1 MGPQAV
7 RTGLLLLLGPLLSV
21 VHGRTAYDGL
31 SLPED
36 AERETAVVRPH
47 WNYTD
52 LSDDEDLL
60 ADEASGDGLGSGDLG
75 SGDFQM
81 VYFRA
86 MVNFTRSIDYSPH
99 LEDAGSQEFRD
110 VSEAVVDTLES
121 EYLKIPGEQVVSV
134 VFIKEVEGW
143 VFVELDVGS
152 EGNSDANQIQEVLY
166 SVVSSGSIASYLT
179 STAGFQFRRLGTVT
193 PASRLC
199 TDKEFACRTHNECIA
214 LEYRC
219 DRRPDCR
226 DMSDELDCEET
237 VPPEPT
243 VPPPRT
249 PAPTT
254 QQVPW
259 TVAPQSLLPPGLP
272 RLCGHHEASCTS
284 GQCIPKNY
292 FCDGQMDCADGSD
305 EENCG
310 DSSLPCEPNEF
321 QCRDGRCALK
331 LWRCDGDFDC
341 EDHTDE
347 ENCPP
352 KLPGDVCAPTEFR
365 CVSTNTCIPSSFH
378 CDEES
383 DCPDRSDEFGCMPPQ
398 VVTPPQESVQVSR
411 GQTVTFTCVAIGVP
425 TPIINWR
432 LNWGHIPSHPRVK
445 VTSEGGRGTLTIQDV
460 KEADQGAYTCEAMN
474 ARGMVF
480 GIPDG
485 VLELIPQRGP
495 CPDGHFYQED
505 SSSCLPCFCFG
516 ITSLCQGSS
525 RYRDVIRLQFDRPND
540 FKGVNVTMPAQPGMP
555 PLSST
560 QLQVDLE
567 SQEFQLVDLS
577 RRFLILD
584 SFWALPQQ
592 FLGNKVD
599 SYGGF
604 LRYKIRYEVSRG
616 FLEPVQKPDVV
627 LLGGGHRL
635 SSRGHTPTHP
645 GHLNQRQVQFTE
657 EHWVHDSG
665 RQVSRAELLQTLRNL
680 EAVLLQTVYNN
691 KMASVGLSDV
701 AMDTTSASPT
711 PHGRVHSVEEC
722 RCPIGYSG
730 LSCESCDAHF
740 TRVPNGP
747 YLGTCSGCNCHGHAS
762 SCDPVYGHCLN
773 CQHNTE
779 GPQCN
784 KCKPGFFGDATRGTP
799 TACRPC
805 PCPYIDASRRF
816 SDTCFLDTDGQAT
829 CDACAPGYTGRRC
842 ESCAPGYEGN
852 PIQPNGKCKPITNQA
867 IVRCD
872 ERGSTGTSGESCRC
886 KPNVVG
892 RLCNECSD
900 GTFHLS
906 ASNPDGCLKCF
917 CMGVSRYCTSSSW
930 NRDQVHGASGAGD
943 HSQFSLSNAA
953 GTHSTSEGISSP
965 APGELVFSS
974 FHSLLPSPY
983 FWNLP
988 SRFQGDKVTS
998 YGGELHFTVTQR
1010 PSPGS
1015 PALHGQPLVLLQ
1027 GNEISL
1033 EHHPQQEPVPGQ
1045 PSTFSVPF
1053 REHAWRRADGQPA
1066 TREHLL
1072 MALADIDVIMIR
1084 ASYAESQVESRLSGL
1099 HMDVAVPQVTGLEQA
1114 VEVEQCVCPPGY
1126 RGPSCQFCDIGYTR
1140 ASSGLY
1146 LGTCELCSC
1155 HGHSVICDPETGAC
1169 QGCQHHTDGAKCE
1182 RCQPG
1187 YYGDAQRGS
1196 PEDCQPCPC
1205 HGMPSNNQ
1213 GIHTCFLDTDGHP
1226 TCDACSPGH
1235 SGRHCERCAPGYH
1248 GNPSLGQPCLSDR
1261 PGPVP
1266 DGCGCDPAG
1275 SLSTQCDKA
1284 SGQCRCK
1291 SKVEGPTCSS
1301 CRLHH
1306 FYLSAAN
1313 PEGCLPCFCMGVTQ
1327 QCASSSYTRHL
1338 TSTPFAPGDF
1348 QGFTLVNRQ
1357 RSSRVAGGFIVEP
1370 MPEGSQLSFSNFA
1383 HLGHESFYWQ
1393 LPETYQGDKVDAYGG
1408 KLRYILS
1415 YTTGAQGSPLSDP
1428 DVQITG
1434 NDITLVATQPELQGR
1449 ERKSFEIMFREHFWR
1464 RLDGQPATREH
1475 LMMVLADLDEI
1486 LIRATFSSVPLAA
1499 SIGAVSME
1507 RALPGPA
1514 AGPRALEVEECRC
1527 PPGYRGLSCQDCA
1540 SGYTRTGSGLYLG
1553 HCELC
1558 ECNGHSDTCHPET
1571 GACSQCLHHTTGE
1584 FCELCAPGY
1593 YGDATAGTPEDCQ
1606 PCACPLT
1613 NPENM
1618 FSRTCESLGSGGYR
1632 CTACEP
1638 GYMGQYCEQ
1647 CAPGYIGN
1655 PSVRGGRC
1663 QPQTD
1668 QALLVVQVH
1677 PARSTVPQGGSHSLR
1692 CQVSGSPPYY
1702 YYWTREDGRS
1712 IPSTTQQRQQGSEL
1726 HFPSIQ
1732 PSDAGVYICTCRNLY
1747 HANTSRAEILVTEA
1761 PTKAITVTVEEQTSQ
1776 SVRAGAN
1783 VTFICTAKSKS
1794 PAYTLVWTRLHNG
1807 KLPSRAMDFN
1817 GILTIRDVQ
1826 PNDAGTYVCTGS
1838 NMFAMDQGS
1847 AMLHVQASGSLSPPV
1862 VSIHPPQLTVQP
1874 GQLAEFRCSATGNP
1888 APSLEWSGGPGGQI
1902 PRKAWIHGGIL
1913 RLPATEP
1920 SDQAQYICRASNS
1933 AGQHVARAVLHVH
1946 GGWMPDVH
1954 PRPEQTQVQE
1964 GHIVR
1969 LNCQVTGNPPHR
1981 IIWTKEGG
1989 SLPPKARVEHT
2000 MLFIPDATA
2009 ADAGIYVCSSN
2020 TLTGSAQARMEVVIV
2035 PDSGLIPAMRIESSS
2050 PSVTEGQTVDL
2061 NCVVTGHAHAQVTW
2075 YRRGGSLPTQH
2086 QAHGT
2091 RLRLHQLTP
2100 ADAGT
2105 YVCRFN
2111 GPSGH
2116 QEAFIDISVSHAAS
2130 PDSGH
2135 SPGPDASFPMR
2146 IEASSTEITEGQT
2159 VDLNCVV
2166 PGQAHAQVTW
2176 YKRGSSLPVRRQDH
2190 GTWLRLY
2197 QVTPAD
2203 SGEYVCR
2210 VVRGSRPHEASL
2222 VITVQPSRSS
2232 DGSIPAPATPAPVR
2246 IESSSPT
2253 VVEGQTVDLSCVV
2266 AGQAHAQVT
2275 WYKRGGSLPA
2285 RHQVRG
2291 SRLYIFQATPAD
2303 AGEYVCR
2310 AANGMEASLTV
2321 TVTGSQG
2328 ASFSYPPGVTPP
2340 IKIESSSSTI
2350 EEGQT
2355 LVLNCVVAGQAHAQ
2369 VSWYKRGG
2377 SLPARHQVHGSQLRL
2392 HQVSPADSGEYV
2404 CRVVSGSSHQEAS
2417 VLVTIKPEGSLHG
2430 SVQTQDITP
2439 PIKIESS
2446 SSSVA
2451 EGQTLDLNCI
2461 ITGQAH
2467 AQVTWYKRGG
2477 TLPARHQVH
2486 GSRLRLYQVSPADS
2500 GEYVCRVVGSS
2511 SPQEASVL
2519 VTIEAEGSN
2528 PAQGITPPIRIESSS
2543 SSVAE
2548 GQTLDLNCIVAGQAH
2563 AQVSWY
2569 KRGGSLPAKHQVH
2582 GSRLQ
2587 LYQVSPADSGEYV
2600 CRVVGSSS
2608 HQEASVLVTIEA
2620 QGSSH
2625 GSVPGLG
2632 VTPPVRIESSSSSI
2646 MEGQTFELNC
2656 LISGQAHAQVTW
2668 YKRGGSLPARH
2679 QVHGTRLRLSQVSPA
2694 DSGEYVCRVIG
2705 SSSPQEASV
2714 LITIQ
2719 QQRPGHHF
2727 HPQGVVYPVRIE
2739 SSSSS
2744 LANGQ
2749 TLDLNCL
2756 VASHAPHTITW
2767 YKRGGTLPARHRIV
2781 GSRLRIPQVTP
2792 ADSGEY
2798 VCHVSNGAGSQESS
2812 LIVTIQGG
2820 GSSHSSGITPPIRIE
2835 SSSPVVTEGQTLDLN
2850 CVVPEH
2856 SQATVT
2862 WYKRGGSL
2870 PARHQVHG
2878 SRLRLNQV
2886 TSSDSGEYV
2895 CRANNNIE
2903 AQETSIVI
2911 SILSNNPS
2919 NPSSPG
2925 ATSPIR
2931 IESSS
2936 SSVAEGQTLDLNCLV
2951 SGQAHAQVKW
2961 YKRGGSLPAQHQV
2974 HGSQLKLFQVSPA
2987 DSGEYVCRVISG
2999 SGVQEASVL
3008 VTIEAAHPNSGSV
3021 PAPGIIPPIRI
3032 ESSSSS
3038 VAEGQTVDLNCVV
3051 TGQAHAQVSWYR
3063 RGGSLPARHQV
3074 HGSRLRLNQASPAD
3088 SGEYVC
3094 RVLGGP
3100 SPQETSILVTI
3111 KALGSGTGP
3120 VPAVPTAAT
3129 FIPIRIESSTP
3140 SVTEGHTVDLNCVVA
3155 GQPRAQVTW
3164 YKRGGTLPA
3173 RHQVH
3178 GSILRLYQVSPTDA
3192 GEYVCRVIGGS
3203 GPPQEASFS
3212 IAVLPSTAESYR
3224 LQSPVISINPPS
3236 ATVQQGQD
3244 ATFKCLIH
3252 DGAAPI
3258 SIEWKMARNQELEDN
3273 VHLSPNG
3280 SIITIMGARPSNHG
3294 TYRCVASNPYGVAHS
3309 VVSLSV
3315 QGPPTVSVLPKGPVQ
3330 VKLGKAISLE
3340 CVSAGEPR
3348 PSARWMRI
3356 GTPLKVDHHRTL
3368 GPMDSHAVL
3377 QITEAQPEDAGT
3389 YVCLAQNA
3397 LGSAQARV
3405 EVSVETG
3412 TTALGTPEVRVE
3424 EAEMTVEAGKT
3435 AILRCSATGSP
3446 TPTVHWSKLRAPL
3459 PWKHQLSGNTLILP
3473 EVAQQDS
3480 GQYICNATNSAG
3492 HAEATVIVH
3501 VESHPYA
3508 TTIPEEALVGV
3519 GEMVQFQCL
3528 AHGTP
3533 PLTFHWSRVNGSLP
3547 RQAAVRGDLLRIH
3560 PTALEDAGQYQCLVT
3575 NKVGSAQAFA
3585 HLRIQGAHPPVLA
3598 PAVHITPQQET
3609 RGIGGSVEFHCAVPS
3624 DAGAQ
3629 IRWFKEGGQLPQD
3642 HTVQDGV
3649 LRIQNLDQSCQ
3660 GTYICRAHGPWG
3672 QAQASAQL
3680 VVQALP
3686 SVLIN
3691 IRTSV
3696 QTVVVGHAVEFECLA
3711 LGDPKPHVTWSKVG
3725 GHLRSGIVQNEG
3737 TIKIARVEQA
3747 DAGQYRCTATNAAG
3761 TTQSHVLLLVQALPQ
3776 ISAPPEVRVPA
3787 GSAAVFPCMASG
3799 FPMPDITW
3807 TKLEGDLPPDSLLEN
3822 NVLTLPSVRPQD
3834 AGTYIC
3840 TATNRQGKVKAFARL
3855 QVPER
3860 VVPYFTQTPHSFLP
3874 LPTIKDAYRK
3884 FEIRINFRPDAADG
3898 MLIYNGQKQIPGP
3911 GSPVNLA
3918 ARQPDFISFGLVGGR
3933 PEFRFDAG
3941 SGMATIRH
3949 PTPLALGQFHTVT
3962 LLRNLTQGSLIVGN
3976 LSPVNG
3982 TSQGKFQ
3989 GLDLNEELYLGG
4001 YPDYGAIPKAGL
4013 SSGFVGCVRELRIQ
4027 GEEVIFQDLNLTA
4040 HGISHCPT
4048 CKDRPCQNGGLCR
4061 DSESSSYMCTCPAGF
4076 TGSRC
4081 EHSQALHCH
4090 PEACGPDATCVNRP
4104 DGRGYSCR
4112 CHLGR
4117 FGEKCMEGVTVTTP
4131 ALSGAGSYLALP
4143 ALTNTH
4149 HELRL
4154 DLEFKPL
4161 APEGLL
4167 LFSGGKGA
4175 PVEDFVSLAMTGGHL
4190 EFRYELGS
4198 GTAVLRSTQ
4207 PLTLGRWH
4215 HVSAERLNKDGSL
4228 RVDGRHPVQRSS
4240 PGKSQGLN
4248 LHTLLYLGGVEPSVA
4263 LPPSANVSAH
4273 FHGCIGEVSVN
4284 GKRVDLTYSF
4294 LGSRGVGQCYDSSP
4308 CERQP
4313 CQNGATCMPGGE
4325 YDFQC
4330 LCRAGFKGD
4339 RCEHAENPCLL
4350 PEPCLHGGTC
4360 QGARCLCPPGFTG
4373 PRCQKG
4379 QGAPEADWHL
4389 EGSGGNDAPGQYGAY
4404 FHDGGFL
4411 SFPSRVFPRSHPDV
4425 PETIELEVRTH
4436 TPNGLLLWQGVEA
4449 REEGRGKDFISL
4461 GLKDGHLVFSYQLGS
4476 GEAHIISEDPI
4487 NDGEWHKVTA
4497 LREGKSGSIQ
4507 VDGEEMVSGRSPG
4520 PNVAVNTKGSIY
4532 IGGAPDAGTL
4542 TGGRFDSGITGCIKN
4557 LVLHC
4562 ASPGGPPPQ
4571 PLDLQHHVQAGA
4583 NTRPCPS

>member
-1 MGPQAV
+1 MSL
-7 RTGLLLLLGPLLSV
+7 RSTTRSKFY
-21 VHGRTAYDGL
+21 HCSISFL
-31 SLPED
+31 SL
-36 AERETAVVRPH
+36 
-47 WNYTD
+47 
-52 LSDDEDLL
+52 
-60 ADEASGDGLGSGDLG
+60 
-75 SGDFQM
+75 

-86 MVNFTRSIDYSPH
+86 MVNFTRSIDYSPQ

-121 EYLKIPGEQVVSV
+121 EYLKIPGDQVVSV
-134 VFIKEVEGW
+134 VFIKEVDGW

-152 EGNSDANQIQEVLY
+152 EGNSDASQIQEVLY
-166 SVVSSGSIASYLT
+166 SVVASGSIASYIT

-193 PASRLC
+193 PRSRLC
-199 TDKEFACRTHNECIA
+199 TEKEFACRTHNECIA

-226 DMSDELDCEET
+226 DMSDELDCGEGQQFTDISSLHYPLTEEPT
-237 VPPEPT
+237 LPEST

-249 PAPTT
+249 PAPTMP
-254 QQVPW
+254 QVPW
-259 TVAPQSLLPPGLP
+259 TAPALSYLPAGPPGPAGLP
-272 RLCGHHEASCTS
+272 QLCGQHEASCTS

-292 FCDGQMDCADGSD
+292 FCDGQEDCMDGSD
-305 EENCG
+305 EENC
-310 DSSLPCEPNEF
+310 DPSLPCEPNEF

-341 EDHTDE
+341 EDRTDE
-347 ENCPP
+347 ENCPS
-352 KLPGDVCAPTEFR
+352 KLPEEVCGPTEFR

-378 CDEES
+378 CDDES

-460 KEADQGAYTCEAMN
+460 KEGDQGAYTCEAMN
-474 ARGMVF
+474 SRGMVF

-505 SSSCLPCFCFG
+505 SATCLPCFCFG
-516 ITSLCQGSS
+516 ITSLCQSSS
-525 RYRDVIRLQFDRPND
+525 RYRDVIQLRFDRPND

-560 QLQVDLE
+560 QLQVDPQQ
-567 SQEFQLVDLS
+567 QEFQLVDLS

-616 FLEPVQKPDVV
+616 SLEPVQKADVV
-627 LLGGGHRL
+627 LVGGGHRL
-635 SSRGHTPTHP
+635 FSRGHTPTHSKV
-645 GHLNQRQVQFTE
+645 LNQRQIQFTE
-657 EHWVHDSG
+657 EHWVHESG
-665 RQVSRAELLQTLRNL
+665 RPVSRAELLQTLQSL
-680 EAVLLQTVYNN
+680 EGLLIQTVYNN
-691 KMASVGLSDV
+691 KMASVGLSDI
-701 AMDTTSASPT
+701 AMDITATSPT

-740 TRVPNGP
+740 TRVPTGP
-747 YLGTCSGCNCHGHAS
+747 YLGTCSGCNCHGHAN

-784 KCKPGFFGDATRGTP
+784 KCKPGFFGDATRGSP

-816 SDTCFLDTDGQAT
+816 SNTCFLDTDGQAT

-852 PIQPNGKCKPITNQA
+852 PIQPNGKCKPITTQA

-906 ASNPDGCLKCF
+906 AKNPDGCLKCF
-917 CMGVSRYCTSSSW
+917 CMGVSRFCTSSSW
-930 NRDQVHGASGAGD
+930 SRDQVHGASQAGD
-943 HSQFSLSNAA
+943 HTQFSLSKAA
-953 GTHSTSEGISSP
+953 GDHSTSEGISSP
-965 APGELVFSS
+965 VPGELAFSN
-974 FHSLLPSPY
+974 FHSLLPGPY

-988 SRFQGDKVTS
+988 SKFQGDKVTS
-998 YGGELHFTVTQR
+998 YGGELHFTLTQR
-1010 PSPGS
+1010 PQPGS
-1015 PALHGQPLVLLQ
+1015 PPLHGQPLVLLQ
-1027 GNEISL
+1027 GNGISL
-1033 EHHPQQEPVPGQ
+1033 EHHARQEPVPGQ

-1072 MALADIDVIMIR
+1072 MALAGIDVIMIR
-1084 ASYAESQVESRLSGL
+1084 ASFSESQAESRLSGL

-1126 RGPSCQFCDIGYTR
+1126 QGPSCQNCDVGYTR
-1140 ASSGLY
+1140 TSSGLY

-1169 QGCQHHTDGAKCE
+1169 QGCQHNTEGTKCE
-1182 RCQPG
+1182 RCQAG

-1196 PEDCQPCPC
+1196 PEDCKPCPC
-1205 HGMPSNNQ
+1205 HGAPALE
-1213 GIHTCFLDTDGHP
+1213 GIHTCFLDTDGSP
-1226 TCDACSPGH
+1226 TCDACSPAH
-1235 SGRHCERCAPGYH
+1235 SGRHCEKYVPRRRV
-1248 GNPSLGQPCLSDR
+1248 R
-1261 PGPVP
+1261 PGESGRRGPSPGP
-1266 DGCGCDPAG
+1266 DGCRCDPEG
-1275 SLSTQCDKA
+1275 SISTRCEDT
-1284 SGQCRCK
+1284 GECRCK
-1291 SKVEGPTCSS
+1291 PKVEGPTCSY
-1301 CRLHH
+1301 CRPHY
-1306 FYLSAAN
+1306 FYLSATN

-1327 QCASSSYTRHL
+1327 QCVSSSYTRHL
-1338 TSTPFAPGDF
+1338 ISSPFAPGDF

-1357 RSSRVAGGFIVEP
+1357 RSSRVAGGFTVEP
-1370 MPEGSQLSFSNFA
+1370 TPEGSQLSFSNFA
-1383 HLGHESFYWQ
+1383 QLGHESFYWQ
-1393 LPETYQGDKVDAYGG
+1393 LPELYQGDKVDAYGG

-1415 YTTGAQGSPLSDP
+1415 YTAGAQGSPLSDP

-1434 NDITLVATQPELQGR
+1434 NDITLVTTQPELQGR
-1449 ERKSFEIMFREHFWR
+1449 ERKSFEIVFREQFWR

-1475 LMMVLADLDEI
+1475 LLMVLADLDEI
-1486 LIRATFSSVPLAA
+1486 LVRATFSSVPLAA

-1507 RALPGPA
+1507 RALPDPG
-1514 AGPRALEVEECRC
+1514 AGPHALEVEECRC

-1558 ECNGHSDTCHPET
+1558 ECNGHSESCHPET
-1571 GACSQCLHHTTGE
+1571 GACSQCLHHTAGE

-1638 GYMGQYCEQ
+1638 GYTGQYCEQ
-1647 CAPGYIGN
+1647 CAPGYVGN

-1663 QPQTD
+1663 QPQAD

-1726 HFPSIQ
+1726 HFPSVQ

-1747 HANTSRAEILVTEA
+1747 HANTSRAELLVTEA

-1776 SVRAGAN
+1776 SVRTGAD

-1817 GILTIRDVQ
+1817 GILTIRGVQ
-1826 PNDAGTYVCTGS
+1826 PSDAGTYVCTGS
-1838 NMFAMDQGS
+1838 NMFAMDQGT
-1847 AMLHVQASGSLSPPV
+1847 ATLHVQASGSPSPPV
-1862 VSIHPPQLTVQP
+1862 VSIYPPQLTVQP
-1874 GQLAEFRCSATGNP
+1874 GQPAEFRCSATGNP
-1888 APSLEWSGGPGGQI
+1888 APSLEWSGGPGGQM

-1913 RLPATEP
+1913 RLPATEL
-1920 SDQAQYICRASNS
+1920 SDQAQYLCRASNT

-1946 GGWMPDVH
+1946 GARTSDAQ

-1981 IIWTKEGG
+1981 IVWTKEGG
-1989 SLPPKARVEHT
+1989 ALPAKVRPSGPLLKT
-2000 MLFIPDATA
+2000 PA
-2009 ADAGIYVCSSN
+2009 ADAGVYVCSSN

-2035 PDSGLIPAMRIESSS
+2035 PDSGTVPAMRIESSS

-2061 NCVVTGHAHAQVTW
+2061 NCVITGHAHAQVTW
-2075 YRRGGSLPTQH
+2075 YRRGGSLPTRH
-2086 QAHGT
+2086 QVHGT
-2091 RLRLHQLTP
+2091 RLRLYHLIP
-2100 ADAGT
+2100 ADSGT
-2105 YVCRFN
+2105 YVCRFE
-2111 GPSGH
+2111 GTSGH
-2116 QEAFIDISVSHAAS
+2116 QEASIDISVSH
-2130 PDSGH
+2130 G
-2135 SPGPDASFPMR
+2135 
-2146 IEASSTEITEGQT
+2146 
-2159 VDLNCVV
+2159 
-2166 PGQAHAQVTW
+2166 
-2176 YKRGSSLPVRRQDH
+2176 GS
-2190 GTWLRLY
+2190 
-2197 QVTPAD
+2197 
-2203 SGEYVCR
+2203 
-2210 VVRGSRPHEASL
+2210 
-2222 VITVQPSRSS
+2222 
-2232 DGSIPAPATPAPVR
+2232 PAPATPAPVR

-2253 VVEGQTVDLSCVV
+2253 VAEGQTVDLSCVV

-2291 SRLYIFQATPAD
+2291 SRLYIFHATPAD

-2321 TVTGSQG
+2321 TVTGGQG

-2340 IKIESSSSTI
+2340 IKIESSSSTVA
-2350 EEGQT
+2350 EGQT

-2369 VSWYKRGG
+2369 VTWYKRGG

-2404 CRVVSGSSHQEAS
+2404 CRVV
-2417 VLVTIKPEGSLHG
+2417 
-2430 SVQTQDITP
+2430 
-2439 PIKIESS
+2439 
-2446 SSSVA
+2446 
-2451 EGQTLDLNCI
+2451 
-2461 ITGQAH
+2461 
-2467 AQVTWYKRGG
+2467 GG
-2477 TLPARHQVH
+2477 P
-2486 GSRLRLYQVSPADS
+2486 
-2500 GEYVCRVVGSS
+2500 
-2511 SPQEASVL
+2511 SPQETSVL
-2519 VTIEAEGSN
+2519 VTIEPEGSI
-2528 PAQGITPPIRIESSS
+2528 PAQGVTPPIRIESSS

-2548 GQTLDLNCIVAGQAH
+2548 GQTVDLNCIVAGQAH

-2582 GSRLQ
+2582 GSHLQ

-2600 CRVVGSSS
+2600 CRVVGSSG
-2608 HQEASVLVTIEA
+2608 HQEASVLVTIQA

-2625 GSVPGLG
+2625 GSVP
-2632 VTPPVRIESSSSSI
+2632 VTPTVRIESSSSSI
-2646 MEGQTFELNC
+2646 TEGQTFELNC
-2656 LISGQAHAQVTW
+2656 LVSGQAHAQVTW

-2705 SSSPQEASV
+2705 SSGHQETSV

-2719 QQRPGHHF
+2719 QQ
-2727 HPQGVVYPVRIE
+2727 PQGVVYPVRIE

-2756 VASHAPHTITW
+2756 VTSQAPHTITW
-2767 YKRGGTLPARHRIV
+2767 YKRGGTLPARHR
-2781 GSRLRIPQVTP
+2781 
-2792 ADSGEY
+2792 
-2798 VCHVSNGAGSQESS
+2798 
-2812 LIVTIQGG
+2812 
-2820 GSSHSSGITPPIRIE
+2820 
-2835 SSSPVVTEGQTLDLN
+2835 
-2850 CVVPEH
+2850 
-2856 SQATVT
+2856 
-2862 WYKRGGSL
+2862 
-2870 PARHQVHG
+2870 VHG

-2886 TSSDSGEYV
+2886 SSTDSGEYV

-2911 SILSNNPS
+2911 SI
-2919 NPSSPG
+2919 PSSSPSTPG
-2925 ATSPIR
+2925 HTSPIR

-2936 SSVAEGQTLDLNCLV
+2936 SSVAEGQTLDLNCV
-2951 SGQAHAQVKW
+2951 IPGQAHAQVKW

-2974 HGSQLKLFQVSPA
+2974 HGSQLRLYQVSPA
-2987 DSGEYVCRVISG
+2987 DSGEYVCRVIGG
-2999 SGVQEASVL
+2999 SSVQEASVL
-3008 VTIEAAHPNSGSV
+3008 VTIEPAHPNSGSV
-3021 PAPGIIPPIRI
+3021 PASGIIPPIRI

-3051 TGQAHAQVSWYR
+3051 AGQPHVRVSWYR
-3063 RGGSLPARHQV
+3063 RGGSLPVKHQV
-3074 HGSRLRLNQASPAD
+3074 HGSRLRLYQASPAD

-3094 RVLGGP
+3094 RVLGGA

-3111 KALGSGTGP
+3111 RASGSDTGS
-3120 VPAVPTAAT
+3120 VIPTAAT
-3129 FIPIRIESSTP
+3129 FIPIRIESSSP
-3140 SVTEGHTVDLNCVVA
+3140 SVTEGHTVDLNCVVT
-3155 GQPRAQVTW
+3155 GQPHAQVTW
-3164 YKRGGTLPA
+3164 YKRGGTLPT

-3178 GSILRLYQVSPTDA
+3178 GTHLRLYQLSRTDA

-3203 GPPQEASFS
+3203 GPLQESSFT
-3212 IAVLPSTAESYR
+3212 IAVLPSTTTAESYR
-3224 LQSPVISINPPS
+3224 LQSPVISIDPPS

-3294 TYRCVASNPYGVAHS
+3294 TYRCVASNPYGVAQS

-3368 GPMDSHAVL
+3368 GPMDSHAML

-3412 TTALGTPEVRVE
+3412 IAPVGAPEVRVE

-3435 AILRCSATGSP
+3435 ATLRCSATGSP
-3446 TPTVHWSKLRAPL
+3446 PPTVHWSKLRAPL

-3492 HAEATVIVH
+3492 HAEATVILH

-3519 GEMVQFQCL
+3519 GEIVQFQCL

-3547 RQAAVRGDLLRIH
+3547 RRAAVRGDLLRIN
-3560 PTALEDAGQYQCLVT
+3560 PTSPEDAGQYQCLVT
-3575 NKVGSAQAFA
+3575 NRVGSAQAFA
-3585 HLRIQGAHPPVLA
+3585 HLRIQAGAHPAGPYPAASA

-3609 RGIGGSVEFHCAVPS
+3609 KGIGGSVEFHCAVDGDS
-3624 DAGAQ
+3624 GAQ
-3629 IRWFKEGGQLPQD
+3629 IHWFKEGGQLPQG

-3680 VVQALP
+3680 VVHALP

-3725 GHLRSGIVQNEG
+3725 GQLRSGIVQSGG
-3737 TIKIARVEQA
+3737 TIRIARVEQA

-3799 FPMPDITW
+3799 FPTPDITW
-3807 TKLEGDLPPDSLLEN
+3807 TKLEGDLPPDSHQEN

-3855 QVPER
+3855 EVPER

-3898 MLIYNGQKQIPGP
+3898 MLIYNGQKPIPGP

-3933 PEFRFDAG
+3933 PEFRRFDAG

-3962 LLRNLTQGSLIVGN
+3962 LLRNLTQGTLIVGN

-4001 YPDYGAIPKAGL
+4001 YPDYGAIPKSGL
-4013 SSGFVGCVRELRIQ
+4013 SSGFIGMTHLPSPHPRPLMFPKLPAQREGSFTQLCP
-4027 GEEVIFQDLNLTA
+4027 
-4040 HGISHCPT
+4040 IS
-4048 CKDRPCQNGGLCR
+4048 KGGNGGFCQ
-4061 DSESSSYMCTCPAGF
+4061 DSESSSYVCSCPAGF

-4175 PVEDFVSLAMTGGHL
+4175 PVEDFVSLAMSGGHL

-4198 GTAVLRSTQ
+4198 GTAVLRSPQ
-4207 PLTLGRWH
+4207 PLTLGHWH

-4228 RVDGRHPVQRSS
+4228 RVNGGRPVQRSS

-4263 LPPSANVSAH
+4263 VPPAANVSAH

-4284 GKRVDLTYSF
+4284 GKRLDMTYSF
-4294 LGSRGVGQCYDSSP
+4294 LGSHGVGQCYDSSP

-4313 CQNGATCMPGGE
+4313 CQNGATCMPAGE
-4325 YDFQC
+4325 YEFQC
-4330 LCRAGFKGD
+4330 LCRDGFKGD
-4339 RCEHAENPCLL
+4339 HCEHAENPCLL

-4373 PRCQKG
+4373 PRCQK
-4379 QGAPEADWHL
+4379 
-4389 EGSGGNDAPGQYGAY
+4389 NAPGQYGAY
-4404 FHDGGFL
+4404 FHDGGYL
-4411 SFPSRVFPRSHPDV
+4411 SFPSRVFPRGLPDV
-4425 PETIELEVRTH
+4425 PETIELEVRTN
-4436 TPNGLLLWQGVEA
+4436 TPNGLLLWQGVVS
-4449 REEGRGKDFISL
+4449 REGKDFISL
-4461 GLKDGHLVFSYQLGS
+4461 GLQDGHLVFSYQLGS
-4476 GEAHIISEDPI
+4476 GEGHIISEDPI

-4497 LREGKSGSIQ
+4497 LREGRSGSIQ
-4507 VDGEEMVSGRSPG
+4507 IDGEELVSGQSPG

-4532 IGGAPDAGTL
+4532 IGGAPDAATL
-4542 TGGRFDSGITGCIKN
+4542 TGGRFDAGITGCIKN